1 MVVNEMTEAGRTEY
15 FRLYRKATRVR
26 FMLLILTS
34 LANWALWTTIQ
45 AGNQKLPAVEEKI
58 KSESANFIKKWGIDD
73 KNTLRRDPTDP
84 NDLAGLIPDI
94 RLPFWMPDKSAE
106 KLLEFTIDQQNM
118 ESWFDQ
124 ERLGAY
130 RVPIRLPYLET
141 SLGMNVLLA
150 VDYWP
155 FALITIL
162 AVIIVIAMRERS
174 NALMLSW
181 QSFLKPS
188 ELDSTDLSVKSD
200 FKIGHLEELPEGS
213 HKVFV
218 YKRPFIIYPEAT
230 LSAILWIGIAYSSI
244 QILSVYDPTHTHPV
258 DDILRDYYAAIWFFG
273 CTTVLFLWLTR
284 RFYYRKVAE
293 AVGKPLRA
301 RFTHLG
307 FVLIAHIRRWMTHA
321 NWRVRAFLSF
331 DTLIALAAIACL
343 FLPWI
348 VEGGKKGF
356 YFLLK
361 QPTVPYEYGEP
372 SRTIRVFPIEP
383 TTFTEL
389 RLQLAIA
396 VSFAIVCVA
405 CSCTW
410 QVMSGRWR
418 SYTSRLR
425 LFLGAAVLLLAGN
438 LIFHILALAIQARS
452 FWGIPTVQ
460 LISFNVGTV
469 GYSLMYL
476 DPAVGL
482 WIFVF
487 VCILLT
493 IHSWFYKS
501 MAKH

>member
-1 MVVNEMTEAGRTEY
+1 MVAKEMTEAALAEH

-26 FMLLILTS
+26 FMLLVLTS

-73 KNTLRRDPTDP
+73 KNTLRRDPNNP
-84 NDLAGLIPDI
+84 NDVAGLIPDV
-94 RLPFWMPDKSAE
+94 RLPFWMENDSGE
-106 KLLEFTIDQQNM
+106 KLLEFTVDQQNM
-118 ESWFDQ
+118 ESWFDE
-124 ERLGAY
+124 ERLDAY

-162 AVIIVIAMRERS
+162 AVIIVIGMRERS

-181 QSFLKPS
+181 QSFLRPGG
-188 ELDSTDLSVKSD
+188 LDSTDLLVKSD
-200 FKIGHLEELPEGS
+200 FKIGRLEELPEGT

-244 QILSVYDPTHTHPV
+244 EILSVYDPTHTHPV
-258 DDILRDYYAAIWFFG
+258 DDILSDYYAAIWFFG
-273 CTTVLFLWLTR
+273 CLTVFFLWLTQ
-284 RFYYRKVAE
+284 RFYYGKVSE
-293 AVGKPLRA
+293 ALGKPLRA

-307 FVLIAHIRRWMTHA
+307 FVLIAYIRRWMIHA
-321 NWRVRAFLSF
+321 NWRVRAFQFF
-331 DTLIALAAIACL
+331 DTFVALAAIASL

-348 VEGGKKGF
+348 IEGSKKGF
-356 YFLLK
+356 RFLLR

-396 VSFAIVCVA
+396 VCFAILCIA
-405 CSCTW
+405 CSSTW
-410 QVMSGRWR
+410 HIMSERWR
-418 SYTSRLR
+418 SNTSRLR
-425 LFLGAAVLLLAGN
+425 LFSGAVVLLLAGN
-438 LIFHILALAIQARS
+438 LIFHILTLAIQAQS
-452 FWGIPTVQ
+452 LGGIPTVQ
-460 LISFNVGTV
+460 LISSNVGTI
-469 GYSLMYL
+469 GYSMMYL

-482 WIFVF
+482 WIFVS

-493 IHSWFYKS
+493 IHSRFYKS
-501 MAKH
+501 MAAH